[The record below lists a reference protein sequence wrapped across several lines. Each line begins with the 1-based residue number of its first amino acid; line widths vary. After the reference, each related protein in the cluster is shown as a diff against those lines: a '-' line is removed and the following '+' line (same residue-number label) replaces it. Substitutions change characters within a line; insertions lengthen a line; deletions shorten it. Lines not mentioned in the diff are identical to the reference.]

1 MGKGTQRTNE
11 EIAMLLALV
20 RAGADLVATQ
30 ADLQDRMDDI
40 ESAAAK
46 GEMADTAEI
55 RALIRGQHERLT
67 NTTIMMA
74 RSSLMFARSLVSD
87 EAVRK
92 DIDTM
97 ASAPF
102 EEFAEQA
109 TLCVRNLNAM
119 GALLD
124 AVDGIPAADEGPGA
138 KGDQARA

>member
-20 RAGADLVATQ
+20 RSGADLVARQ
-30 ADLQDRMDDI
+30 ADLQGRVTDI
-40 ESAAAK
+40 ESAAAEE
-46 GEMADTAEI
+46 GMADTTEV
-55 RALIRGQHERLT
+55 RALIREQHERLI
-67 NTTIMMA
+67 NTTVMMA

-124 AVDGIPAADEGPGA
+124 AVDGIPAADEGPGD